1 MRAAIAACGH
11 PKNLHDPY
19 KLSLRDALGVGPACW
34 AAIAA
39 YNLQVTDSLSLLSL
53 LMVWFLPLGLPAELP
68 LAIRRQEAGT
78 GPWGSHQNFKKP
90 EVASVTPLRNP
101 LGIRP
106 IELSELICQLGLR
119 CLDLRQHQRLET

>member
-19 KLSLRDALGVGPACW
+19 KLSLRHALGVGPACW

-53 LMVWFLPLGLPAELP
+53 LMVWFLPLGLPAALP

-78 GPWGSHQNFKKP
+78 GPWGSHQNCKEHDVDVSHVTAPPTGHGTDRTVRADLPAGTAMFGP
-90 EVASVTPLRNP
+90 STAST
-101 LGIRP
+101 
-106 IELSELICQLGLR
+106 
-119 CLDLRQHQRLET
+119 T